1 MQKLT
6 KRGLSSRL
14 NLEKQ
19 LIGKRNMKREGFLFE
34 KLVSYENIK
43 EAFFNAAKNKKYKKM
58 IHKIEENL
66 DFYILEIQKML
77 TEETYVPAIPEIMIY
92 NEKLSNKERI
102 ISKTPFYPDQIIG
115 HAVIQCISHL
125 LKRGMYYYSCA
136 NVPGRGG
143 IHAKKACEK
152 FIRKDPK
159 NTKYCLKLDVKKFY
173 PSIKQE
179 NLKIKFRR
187 IIKDD
192 KLLRLLDKIIEIT
205 PSGLPI
211 GTYTSQWFA
220 NFYLQDLDH
229 FIKEKCGAKYFVRY
243 ADDMP
248 IFGPNKRKLYRM
260 KEAIDEFLDVKI
272 KDNWKIFKITDTQC
286 LDFVGYKIYRHKT
299 AIRKRIFKNIR
310 RLMIKLI
317 NKIRNHIK
325 ILVHEARSFFS
336 YYGYI
341 KNSDSYFIEHTY
353 IRKLNIYRLKKV
365 LHC

>member
-1 MQKLT
+1 
-6 KRGLSSRL
+6 
-14 NLEKQ
+14 
-19 LIGKRNMKREGFLFE
+19 MKREGYLFE
-34 KLVSYENIK
+34 KLVSYDNIK
-43 EAFFNAAKNKKYKKM
+43 EAFFNAAKNKKYKK
-58 IHKIEENL
+58 KINRIQDNL
-66 DFYILEIQKML
+66 DFYISKIQKML
-77 TEETYVPAIPEIMIY
+77 IDETFVPAVPETMIHY
-92 NEKLSNKERI
+92 EKLSNKERI

-115 HAVIQCISHL
+115 HAVVQCISHL
-125 LKRGMYYYSCA
+125 LRRGMYCYTCA
-136 NVPGRGG
+136 NIPGRGG
-143 IHAKKACEK
+143 KLAKKACEK
-152 FIRKDPK
+152 FIRTDPK

-173 PSIKQE
+173 PSVKQE
-179 NLKIKFRR
+179 NLKAKFRR
-187 IIKDD
+187 LIKDE
-192 KLLRLLDKIIEIT
+192 KLLRLLDRIIEIV

-272 KDNWKIFKITDTQC
+272 KDTWKIFKITDTQC

-310 RLMIKLI
+310 RLMIRI
-317 NKIRNHIK
+317 IAKIQNHKK
-325 ILVHEARSFFS
+325 ILIHEVRSFFS

-341 KNSDSYFIEHTY
+341 KNSDSYFIQHTY
-353 IRKLNIYRLKKV
+353 LYEINIYRLKTT
-365 LHC
+365 LNNN